1 MTSVIVDVYFLLK
14 FVVRRFFIII
24 FIFLNFRTKI
34 NNKKKLDFKPIGA
47 LSKVKNAK
55 FTGLWMYMLQV
66 KFDFRL
72 IFIFD
77 LFFVS

>member
-14 FVVRRFFIII
+14 FVVRRFLII
-24 FIFLNFRTKI
+24 FIVLNFRTKR